1 MIYTMGVKC
10 GWYING
16 PLTGYIDIALLICM
30 YSLSKNRIMEYSWD
44 MCINEISNGIMEY
57 WWSIMDRIESNI
69 KTLNNGLLMGY
80 TVYM

>member
-57 WWSIMDRIESNI
+57 
-69 KTLNNGLLMGY
+69 
-80 TVYM
+80 